1 MKIFSLLAS
10 IFSKKIIDNVTD
22 SSGTVSD
29 YINNMGGRGE
39 TYDEFI
45 KRIKGNSDENKKLKN
60 NYVSNTRIST
70 YKWFR

>member
-1 MKIFSLLAS
+1 LENYEI
-10 IFSKKIIDNVTD
+10 D

-45 KRIKGNSDENKKLKN
+45 KRIKGNSDENKN
-60 NYVSNTRIST
+60 
-70 YKWFR
+70 

>member
-1 MKIFSLLAS
+1 MAWNGWFGNLCL
-10 IFSKKIIDNVTD
+10 D

-45 KRIKGNSDENKKLKN
+45 KRIKGNSDENKN
-60 NYVSNTRIST
+60 
-70 YKWFR
+70 